1 MNGHISAHM
10 STFISAHMSANIM
23 IMLGII
29 IVGITRVQ
37 ILIKLHLNLHL
48 M

>member
-1 MNGHISAHM
+1 MNAHISAHM

-29 IVGITRVQ
+29 KVGITRVE
-37 ILIKLHLNLHL
+37 IPIKLYVNLQL
-48 M
+48 I